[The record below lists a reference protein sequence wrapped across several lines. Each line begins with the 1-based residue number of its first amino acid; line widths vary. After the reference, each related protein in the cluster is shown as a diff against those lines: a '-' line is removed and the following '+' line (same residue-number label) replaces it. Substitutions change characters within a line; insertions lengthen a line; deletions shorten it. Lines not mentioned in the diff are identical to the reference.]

1 MGWAGYARPCPGWRR
16 RVLILTAH
24 QPAYLPWLGLFHKI
38 ALADRFVSFNQV
50 QYQPK
55 DWNNRNRIKA
65 IDGPIWLTVPVLRKG
80 YLEKKICDMAIN
92 NDMPWA
98 RKHWKSLQANYA
110 KAPYFEKYA
119 DFFEDTYSRHWETLV
134 ELNEYMLRW
143 FLDTLEIATPV
154 ESAGDNDFH
163 GHKGTLVLDMCRK
176 LGAAVYIFG
185 AQGKDYADE
194 VTFREAGITP
204 IFQDYH
210 HPIYSQLYGGF
221 QSHLSIVDLLFN
233 CGDDSLDILM
243 SGNLD
248 RKSLEQHCS

>member
-1 MGWAGYARPCPGWRR
+1 M
-16 RVLILTAH
+16 ILTAH

-38 ALADRFVSFNQV
+38 ALADRFVSFDQV

-55 DWNNRNRIKA
+55 EWINRNRIKA
-65 IDGPIWLTVPVLRKG
+65 ASGPLWLTVPVLRKG
-80 YLEKKICDMAIN
+80 YLEKKICDIAIN
-92 NDMPWA
+92 NDTPWA

-110 KAPYFEKYA
+110 KAPYFLKYA
-119 DFFEDTYSRHWETLV
+119 DFFEDTYSRQWETLV

-143 FLDTLEIATPV
+143 FLDTLGIATAV
-154 ESAGDNDFH
+154 DSAADHDFR
-163 GHKGTLVLDMCRK
+163 GQKEELVLDMCCQMRA
-176 LGAAVYIFG
+176 GVFIFG

-194 VTFREAGITP
+194 AASRAAGVTPF
-204 IFQDYH
+204 FQDYR
-210 HPIYSQLYGGF
+210 HPVYPQLYGDF

-248 RKSLEQHCS
+248 RKSLERYCS